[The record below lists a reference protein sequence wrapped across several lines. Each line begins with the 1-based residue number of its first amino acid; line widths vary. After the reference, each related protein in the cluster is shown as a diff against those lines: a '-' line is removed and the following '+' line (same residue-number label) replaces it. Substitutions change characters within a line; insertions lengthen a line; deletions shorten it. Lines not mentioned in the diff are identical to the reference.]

1 MADNKVETITSVK
14 VETDTAKL
22 SDTKDKLKDL
32 SNETDNNSSKLK
44 ENKQAVL
51 DNGGAVGILNE
62 LTGGLAST
70 VKDAVEATSLFTK
83 GTRANTI
90 AQSAYTAVV
99 GTGTTAMKAFR
110 LALAATGIGAIV
122 IAIILLIQNFDKVKE
137 AVYKFIPGLKILGD
151 VFTTIINAVTDFIGV
166 TSDATRELDKMVAA
180 SEKALKKNEIFL
192 EANGDK
198 YDQYTQRKIKANIDY
213 NKKVV
218 ELAKEEGRTEEEK
231 IKLLQQ
237 FRDKAN
243 REIAKADKDREDEL
257 DKNRQAAADK
267 AKAAADKAA
276 SEKSKRDA
284 DAKAAEDK
292 RIAEKAAFD
301 KAIVDAELANLIQQE
316 NDKEAVLSQLRIISA
331 EQALSDKYLQ
341 DQAILQAT
349 NATQEEQLAL
359 ATKYEEDKAL
369 LETTTRD
376 KKLADD
382 KAAADA
388 QMAIDKAATDA
399 KIANLNQ
406 VANVLG
412 QASAALGTATAAGK
426 VAAVAQATISTYTSA
441 VSSYNSLSGIP
452 IVGPVLGA
460 VAAGLAVASGIA
472 NVKKILAVKVP
483 GGGGGG
489 AAAGG
494 TPTAPPKFNIVGQS
508 STNQL
513 AQTIS
518 QQQNVPVTAQVV
530 GSQVSTQQALDRN
543 RLNNRTFI

>member
-1 MADNKVETITSVK
+1 MADNKVETIISVK
-14 VETDTAKL
+14 VETDTSKL